1 MSLEPYFGRARSV
14 PQEYIVPVP
23 AVINNILEKVTSL
36 PKTTS
41 GKQYSYFEYI
51 ELIESSMFYA
61 ANAKIIDG
69 NINYYQSIT
78 SIADDYDPE
87 IMVVDPNSIF
97 MLPNAISSSFSY
109 NYETEPSNGL
119 PLNINSEEGT
129 INLTGAVNYWFGG
142 DSSGCVAIN
151 PETAEVV
158 GRSITP
164 FARIK
169 FKVIDKA
176 NQYSEEKTFIA
187 NSNSFINLAEL
198 SGVKVGINA
207 VFPAVEF
214 NSLGYSDY
222 FKESIYIPKIPFGLP
237 PIVYKGGRGYY
248 VPVFPMKLVEDY
260 FDYAYPSEQVNLSD
274 PKLYYS
280 LYPKIVWAN
289 TLDRIKEVL
298 QMTPEEL
305 QNEVSENVADNPYY
319 PNAPS
324 APSGGGGNYGGGGSY
339 YPTTSLI
346 PEGSAE
352 ANDSNA
358 GLYTRYLVG
367 IPEMQAIGDYFWAE
381 DLGLQI
387 AKTAISLL
395 YGDPV
400 STVISCVSFPF
411 ALDSV
416 GIAGTTLKWGGHD
429 TGVNVNMLSRN
440 ATQINWGT
448 IQLSEYWGN
457 FLDYSPHTKMQ
468 LYLPWGTG
476 FVDIDPNDVMNAKG
490 EGFSSSLTG
499 NGTLSVIT
507 NIELSRGL
515 CVHHVIANDTVIG
528 TYSGSCGRQ
537 IPITGS
543 DYGSKQVAIA
553 GAAIGAMAAGA
564 VSAGLGAV
572 AYGQGAPA
580 LYGSDVS
587 DISKRYMT
595 KASQKLDIAQS
606 EFGSSFKHASKPAIA
621 CAAAVAVSPP
631 HVSRSGSFQE
641 GAGSLSPQKPFL
653 VVSRPKMSLPKTYGF
668 HYGYPSNITSSLS
681 SISGYT
687 EIGSIHLDGILATS
701 EELKELDSIL
711 SGGVIL

>member
-1 MSLEPYFGRARSV
+1 MALEPYFGTAQTIPS
-14 PQEYIVPVP
+14 QYLVPVP
-23 AVINNILEKVTSL
+23 SFVKNILDKVTSL

-41 GKQYSYFEYI
+41 GHGYGYLNYI
-51 ELIESSMFYA
+51 KLVESSMFYA
-61 ANAKIIDG
+61 AVASNTDEGLK
-69 NINYYQSIT
+69 YYSSDSDIHPT
-78 SIADDYDPE
+78 WDTE
-87 IMVVDPNSIF
+87 LLVVDPNSIF
-97 MLPNAISSSFSY
+97 MLPNAISTSFSY
-109 NYETEPSNGL
+109 NYEVEPSNGY
-119 PLNINSEEGT
+119 PLQYTSKEG
-129 INLTGAVNYWFGG
+129 NVNVTGAVNYWFGG

-151 PETAEVV
+151 PETAEVIA
-158 GRSITP
+158 RSITP
-164 FARIK
+164 YARVRFQIVTK
-169 FKVIDKA
+169 T
-176 NQYSEEKTFIA
+176 NQWADEETITT
-187 NSNSFINLAEL
+187 NCYINLASL
-198 SGVKVGINA
+198 LGILVRISA
-207 VFPAVEF
+207 VFPVIEF

-222 FKESIYIPKIPFGLP
+222 FKESIYLPKIPMGSSLM
-237 PIVYKGGRGYY
+237 VTNGSRSWR
-248 VPVFPMKLVEDY
+248 VPQFPMRFVED
-260 FDYAYPSEQVNLSD
+260 DYLYGEPSNQVTLSD

-305 QNEVSENVADNPYY
+305 QNEVSENVGDDPYY

-324 APSGGGGNYGGGGSY
+324 APSGGGGNYGGGGAY

-416 GIAGTTLKWGGHD
+416 GTAGTTLKWGGHD
-429 TGVNVNMLSRN
+429 TEVSVNMLSKN

-448 IQLSEYWGN
+448 IELSEYWGN

-537 IPITGS
+537 VPITGS

-572 AYGQGAPA
+572 AYSQGAPA

-595 KASQKLDIAQS
+595 RASQKLDIAQS
-606 EFGSSFKHASKPAIA
+606 EIGSSFKHASKPAIA

>member
-1 MSLEPYFGRARSV
+1 MALEPYFGRATSV
-14 PQEYIVPVP
+14 PQEYLTTVPSS
-23 AVINNILEKVTSL
+23 IKNILAKITSL

-41 GKQYSYFEYI
+41 GKQYGYI
-51 ELIESSMFYA
+51 ESIELYESSMFYA
-61 ANAKIIDG
+61 ATAHITDEG
-69 NINYYQSIT
+69 LEYYSTFESIHT
-78 SIADDYDPE
+78 SIE
-87 IMVVDPNSIF
+87 STLMVVDPNSIF
-97 MLPNAISSSFSY
+97 MLPNAITTSFSY
-109 NYETEPSNGL
+109 NYEVEPSNGW
-119 PLNINSEEGT
+119 PLNITSEEG
-129 INLTGAVNYWFGG
+129 NVNVNGAVNYWFGG

-158 GRSITP
+158 ARSITP
-164 FARIK
+164 YAKVRYKITRK
-169 FKVIDKA
+169 F
-176 NQYSEEKTFIA
+176 NQYSEEET
-187 NSNSFINLAEL
+187 STETCYINLAAVCGML
-198 SGVKVGINA
+198 VTIHT

-222 FKESIYIPKIPFGLP
+222 FKKSIYLP
-237 PIVYKGGRGYY
+237 TVPMGSTFELSSYY
-248 VPVFPMKLVEDY
+248 NGFSFPLFPMRLVED
-260 FDYAYPSEQVNLSD
+260 AISIAHPSYQVTLSD

-305 QNEVSENVADNPYY
+305 QNEVSENVADDPYY

-324 APSGGGGNYGGGGSY
+324 APSGGGGNYGGGGAY

-367 IPEMQAIGDYFWAE
+367 IPEMQMIGDYIWAE

-416 GIAGTTLKWGGHD
+416 GTAGTTLKWGGHD
-429 TGVNVNMLSRN
+429 TEISINMLSRN

-476 FVDIDPNDVMNAKG
+476 FVDIDPNDVMNAKDG
-490 EGFSSSLTG
+490 EFSSSLPGIG
-499 NGTLSVIT
+499 NLSVIT

-543 DYGSKQVAIA
+543 DYASKQVALA

-564 VSAGLGAV
+564 VSAGLGAL
-572 AYGQGAPA
+572 AYDKGTPI
-580 LYGSDVS
+580 LYGSEVS
-587 DISKRYMT
+587 DINRRYMT

-606 EFGSSFKHASKPAIA
+606 EFGGSLRHAAKPALA

-687 EIGSIHLDGILATS
+687 EIGSIHLDGIIATS
-701 EELKELDSIL
+701 EELKELETIL